1 VVASS
6 APEHAARPSE
16 AARTRDTAIFF
27 IWENPLAKLIE
38 NLTGTMHECKYDCGL
53 LL

>member
-6 APEHAARPSE
+6 APEQAAKPSE

-27 IWENPLAKLIE
+27 IWETP
-38 NLTGTMHECKYDCGL
+38 
-53 LL
+53 